1 MLCAFKPTS
10 KIKVLLQKP
19 MLLLFQ
25 MWTAP
30 LPAPAEVHAIL
41 SSNNACTVSFGRKSN
56 WLATRSWAVP
66 GAMWK
71 VLHIKSKT
79 GKSRLFD
86 SFVKCEKKS
95 YFSGTVLWILS
106 WARGKLCLWKW
117 KKGHTNDLSTGNLT
131 GDPMNSETENFH
143 QNFQVFCATSE
154 ELLWVLRAP
163 SPTLCF
169 ITCHRRPRKPTSR
182 GPPKMLPTRVTD
194 HD

>member
-1 MLCAFKPTS
+1 
-10 KIKVLLQKP
+10 

-41 SSNNACTVSFGRKSN
+41 FSNNASTVSFGRKSN

-79 GKSRLFD
+79 GKPRLFD

-106 WARGKLCLWKW
+106 WARGKLCLWKMEKGSYQWPQHWQPDWRSSELWNW
-117 KKGHTNDLSTGNLT
+117 KFSPKFSSFLCNFRGAALCAEG
-131 GDPMNSETENFH
+131 TEPH
-143 QNFQVFCATSE
+143 S
-154 ELLWVLRAP
+154 LLYYLPQTAP
-163 SPTLCF
+163 KTHF
-169 ITCHRRPRKPTSR
+169 
-182 GPPKMLPTRVTD
+182 
-194 HD
+194 